1 MGTQVSSSALIE
13 GMKFGEVPD
22 TLDSVQNVQWVE
34 YRSTNQLNGN
44 VIDIFVPG
52 SGDFID
58 LRRSF
63 LSVKFKV
70 TKADGTALAATD
82 HIGTAN
88 NMLSS
93 LWSQVEVY
101 LNGTLVSPNVN
112 LFPHTSMFNTYLEKS
127 LRQKSTIMR
136 SSGFY
141 HDTARYANT
150 TQAILSIRV
159 SKHDSD

>member
-44 VIDIFVPG
+44 VIDILIPG

-82 HIGTAN
+82 HIGTGEQHAQ
-88 NMLSS
+88 L
-93 LWSQVEVY
+93 
-101 LNGTLVSPNVN
+101 LVVSG
-112 LFPHTSMFNTYLEKS
+112 
-127 LRQKSTIMR
+127 R
-136 SSGFY
+136 SRHVLGSHLPGE
-141 HDTARYANT
+141 
-150 TQAILSIRV
+150 AILLKR
-159 SKHDSD
+159 